1 MATRER
7 ETKRAVVSDDSAR
20 REMRRD
26 DSARE
31 RDERKQ
37 W

>member
-31 RDERKQ
+31 RERKQ